1 VSNRLVYAA
10 TLVAL
15 TGVYFAAG
23 RLGLAVA
30 YVHPSASP
38 VWPPSGIALAAVL
51 LLGLR
56 VWPGI
61 FAGAFLVNLTTA
73 VGFASSLGIACGN
86 TLEAVAG
93 GFLVAR
99 FARGPEAF
107 ERPQD
112 VIKFVVLAGL
122 LATALSATIGTGVL
136 ALGGSVA
143 APEVGP
149 VWLTWWLGDA
159 SGALVVAP
167 ALILWI
173 SGEPFACG
181 RAQLL
186 EAVGFLVTLVAV
198 AAIAFGVSPDPLR
211 FLCLPLTIWTAFR
224 FGTRGTAMAV
234 LMLSGFAVWGV
245 LRNLGVLP
253 SEEANRALLLLQV
266 FMGVIALAGM
276 TLAAAVA
283 ERRRALEALETQ
295 ARDLA
300 RSNAEL
306 EDFAHVVS
314 HDLKAPLRGIS
325 SLSAWLAEDCKD
337 VLPGES
343 ARQLR
348 QLESRTKRMAQ
359 LIDGVLTYSSVARSR
374 PRRERVDSGTVV
386 SEVIDTLAPTKVP
399 IRVEGALPGVR
410 YDRTQLV
417 QVFQN
422 LITNALQHMGR
433 EDGEIVV
440 SCRER
445 HEAFEFS
452 VSDDGVGIDE
462 RHAERIFQ
470 MFQTLHPERETTGV
484 GLTIAK
490 KIVELH
496 GGKIQM
502 ESLPGVGT
510 SFRFSVPKQP
520 RDRSRE
526 RG

>member
-1 VSNRLVYAA
+1 MTNRLVYAA

-23 RLGLAVA
+23 KLGLSLA

-61 FAGAFLVNLTTA
+61 FAGAFLVNVTTA
-73 VGFASSLGIACGN
+73 VGVASSLGIAFGN

-112 VIKFVVLAGL
+112 VIKFMVLAGL

-149 VWLTWWLGDA
+149 VWLTWWLGGA

-173 SGEPFACG
+173 SGEPFGCG

-198 AAIAFGVSPDPLR
+198 GAIAFGVSPDPLR

-245 LRNLGVLP
+245 LRNIGVLP
-253 SEEANRALLLLQV
+253 SEEANRALLLLQM

-283 ERRRALEALETQ
+283 ERGRALEALETQ

-374 PRRERVDSGTVV
+374 PRRERVDSGAVV
-386 SEVIDTLAPTKVP
+386 SEVVDTLAPTKVP
-399 IRVEGALPGVR
+399 IRIEGALPGVR

-520 RDRSRE
+520 RDRARE

>member
-1 VSNRLVYAA
+1 VTSRLAYAA
-10 TLVAL
+10 AVVAL
-15 TGVYFAAG
+15 AGVYFAAG
-23 RLGLAVA
+23 KLGLSLA
-30 YVHPSASP
+30 YVHPSVSP
-38 VWPPSGIALAAVL
+38 VWPSSGIALAAVL

-56 VWPGI
+56 VWPGV
-61 FAGAFLVNLTTA
+61 FAGALLVTATTP
-73 VGFASSLGIACGN
+73 VGVAASLGIALGN
-86 TLEAVAG
+86 TLEAVAA
-93 GFLVAR
+93 GFLVSR
-99 FARGPEAF
+99 FARGREAF
-107 ERPQD
+107 DRAPD
-112 VIKFVVLAGL
+112 VVKFVLAGL
-122 LATALSATIGTGVL
+122 LASALSATIGTASL
-136 ALGGSVA
+136 ALGHSA
-143 APEVGP
+143 AAASAGQI
-149 VWLTWWLGDA
+149 WLTWWLASA
-159 SGALVVAP
+159 SGALVIAP
-167 ALILWI
+167 ALVLLV

-186 EAVGFLVTLVAV
+186 EAIGFLATLVAV
-198 AAIAFGVSPDPLR
+198 GTVAFGVSPDPLR

-224 FGTRGTAMAV
+224 FGTRGTALAV
-234 LMLSGFAVWGV
+234 LMLSGFAVWGA
-245 LRNLGVLP
+245 LRNLGALTGGE
-253 SEEANRALLLLQV
+253 SNHALLVLQV
-266 FMGVIALAGM
+266 FLAVIAVAGLV
-276 TLAAAVA
+276 LAAAVA
-283 ERRRALEALETQ
+283 ERRHALEALETQ

-306 EDFAHVVS
+306 EDFAQVIS

-325 SLSAWLAEDCKD
+325 SLSAGLAEDCRD

-343 ARQLR
+343 AQRLR

-359 LIDGVLTYSSVARSR
+359 LIDGVLAYSSVARSR
-374 PRRERVDSGTVV
+374 PRRERVDAGAVV
-386 SEVIDTLAPTKVP
+386 AEVVDSLGPTKVP
-399 IRVEGALPGVR
+399 IRVEGSLPGVR

-422 LITNALQHMGR
+422 LITNAVQHMGR
-433 EDGEIVV
+433 EDGEVVV

-445 HEAFEFS
+445 HEAFEFA

-462 RHAERIFQ
+462 RNAERIFQ

-496 GGKIQM
+496 GGRIQL